1 VIIVKISDRAKYK
14 YLVDLIDEFN
24 LLQIDRFSL
33 DDFTDDDASAVGMVA
48 SAGSNVGRDAAMN

>member
-1 VIIVKISDRAKYK
+1 ISDRAKYK

-33 DDFTDDDASAVGMVA
+33 DDFTDDDAHAISAFG
-48 SAGSNVGRDAAMN
+48 SANNTGRGESSES